1 MTTHKFKVGQKMNV
15 TLIGFGRNAGNGLF
29 EIVRL
34 MPADNSGQQYR
45 IKSMTDGHERIV
57 TEAELA

>member
-1 MTTHKFKVGQKMNV
+1 MTTHKFKGGQKMNV

>member
-1 MTTHKFKVGQKMNV
+1 MSHKFK
-15 TLIGFGRNAGNGLF
+15 
-29 EIVRL
+29 IVRL